1 MTGRHLCGFYVV
13 AVPDEYLMYARKEA
27 ERKHSKSL
35 SCTSQKST
43 SQSFFDVPENLAGT
57 IQVNSTIGYNSILGL
72 ARENAAEGK
81 QTLM

>member
-27 ERKHSKSL
+27 ERKHLKSL